1 MSMQTD
7 VKSAACAA
15 ATNTDVTTFR
25 ARVKAV
31 ALTFTASAGAITI
44 KNGSAGATLFSFTP
58 AAAAGSLYMLFPG
71 EGILAESAVY
81 VTTGTGTTATVFYG

>member
-1 MSMQTD
+1 MTMQTD
-7 VKSAACAA
+7 VKSATCAA
-15 ATNTDVTTFR
+15 AANTDVTTFR

-31 ALTFTASAGAITI
+31 AMTFTASAGAITI
-44 KNGSAGATLFSFTP
+44 KNGSTGVTLFSFTP

-71 EGILAESAVY
+71 EGILADTGVY